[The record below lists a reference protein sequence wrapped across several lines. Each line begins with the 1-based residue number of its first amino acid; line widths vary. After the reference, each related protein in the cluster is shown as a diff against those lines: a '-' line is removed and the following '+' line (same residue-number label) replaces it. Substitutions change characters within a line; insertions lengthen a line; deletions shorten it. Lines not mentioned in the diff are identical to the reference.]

1 MEATRNT
8 ADAPKLIAFENPQE
22 LSLLIRATAV
32 VFADAKSKAL
42 LSRIERIAPSD
53 ATVLITGE
61 TGTGKELVARHVH
74 ALSHRRAEPFVAI
87 NCGAFSET
95 LIESELF
102 GYERGA
108 FTGAQQSRA
117 GWFETAHN
125 GTLFLDEIGDLPLP
139 MQVKLLRVLQER
151 EVVRVGSRKPIPIDV
166 RLIAA
171 TNVKLQQAVEAG
183 HFREDLYYRLQVIS
197 LPLVPLR
204 ERTLDIPPLVEHFM
218 ALYSRQLR
226 LHNVKL
232 SQEAEHALQ
241 VYPWPGNIREL
252 ENVIHR
258 ALLVCQNGEVTLP
271 DLQLPIIGHS
281 ALIRRLEH
289 IGQNAAAAV
298 SVAAEPAPAAEDTGT
313 GTEVRFRSAL
323 HTLLEEGGPDL
334 LGTLMDWIVSDAYD
348 FGGRN
353 QIRTA
358 QLLGISR
365 HVLRTHLRR
374 SGLLASSQ
382 ADAEDDEGEA
392 DPDADPP
399 AAALSAPADGHRA
412 LDRSS
417 H

>member
-1 MEATRNT
+1 MNDITRPPQSP
-8 ADAPKLIAFENPQE
+8 DAPTLIAFENPQE

-32 VFADAKSKAL
+32 VFADPKSKAL

-74 ALSHRRAEPFVAI
+74 ALSHRRSAPFVAI

-108 FTGAQQSRA
+108 FTGAMQSRA
-117 GWFETAHN
+117 GWFETAHG

-204 ERTLDIPPLVEHFM
+204 DRPLDILPLTEHFM
-218 ALYSRQLR
+218 KLYSRQLR

-232 SQEAEHALQ
+232 SDGALQ
-241 VYPWPGNIREL
+241 ALQSYPWPGNIREL
-252 ENVIHR
+252 ENVVHR
-258 ALLVCQNGEVTLP
+258 ALLVCHNGEVLEA
-271 DLQLPIIGHS
+271 DLQLPQLGQMVQ
-281 ALIRRLEH
+281 LRRNESRVD
-289 IGQNAAAAV
+289 APPAPV
-298 SVAAEPAPAAEDTGT
+298 VAAQPALAPAAGEATDSPPDPAVDPL
-313 GTEVRFRSAL
+313 ERNFRAAL
-323 HTLLEEGGPDL
+323 ATLLDAGRPDL
-334 LGTLMDWIVSDAYD
+334 LSTLMDWIVRDAYTV
-348 FGGRN
+348 GAGN

-374 SGLLASSQ
+374 SGLLASQTDGS
-382 ADAEDDEGEA
+382 DEDEGAEA
-392 DPDADPP
+392 GDAL
-399 AAALSAPADGHRA
+399 AESL
-412 LDRSS
+412 
-417 H
+417 